1 MIRSS
6 FVSSVVVLLAMS
18 PGAARAQ
25 YGYPGGYGGYG
36 WGGWGSTLQGSIAR
50 GLGYFNMGRGAYNYD
65 TSVARSIN
73 ADTAIR
79 WNEYMYQSHLEQT
92 RRYHARLQADLNR
105 INTAQAGIYDRLRN
119 HPETRDITNGDALN
133 VLLDILLNPA
143 TLGSSARMIRTP
155 LKPEVIR
162 DIPFE
167 VASEGMT
174 VCLNQMTLDDE
185 QWPLALRVA
194 AFGPERDKLKQ
205 VISVA
210 LKEDEKGALD
220 PKTIEAVQS
229 AIDQLRFKF
238 EKLVP
243 QSDPDYVPAQ
253 QTIKA
258 MSGLTKMLYSP
269 TLEQVIAE
277 LEDYQGTTLGEL
289 LAFMQAFNL
298 RFAPANS
305 FRQRQIY
312 MKLYPMF
319 AELAN
324 GSFGSGAQATA
335 SSAAKTVENA
345 GGTAVKAAAGLG
357 SDAIN
362 GLKSAAVDF
371 FKDMDWKHLSG
382 SSRSAPA
389 APAPS
394 QP

>member
-1 MIRSS
+1 
-6 FVSSVVVLLAMS
+6 VVVLLAMS

-65 TSVARSIN
+65 TSIARSIN
-73 ADTAIR
+73 ADTAMR
-79 WNEYMYQSHLEQT
+79 WNQYLYQSHLEQT
-92 RRYHARLQADLNR
+92 RNYHARLRAELARVNK
-105 INTAQAGIYDRLRN
+105 AQAGIYDRLRN
-119 HPETRDITNGDALN
+119 QPETRDITNGDALN
-133 VLLDILLNPA
+133 VLLDILLNP
-143 TLGSSARMIRTP
+143 TTFGSAIRLIKTP

-174 VCLNQMTLDDE
+174 LCLNQMTLIDE
-185 QWPLALRVA
+185 QWPLALRVE
-194 AFGPERDKLKQ
+194 AFRPEREKLKQ

-210 LKEDEKGALD
+210 LKEDEKGNLE

-243 QSDPDYVPAQ
+243 QTDPDYVPAQ

-258 MSGLTKMLYSP
+258 MAGLTKMLYSP
-269 TLEQVIAE
+269 KMEQIIAE
-277 LEDYQGTTLGEL
+277 LEDYQGTTMGDL

-298 RFAPANS
+298 RFAPTNS

-312 MKLYPMF
+312 MKLYPML
-319 AELAN
+319 AELVN
-324 GSFGSGAQATA
+324 GSFGSGAEAAA
-335 SSAAKTVENA
+335 SSAVKNVENA
-345 GGTAVKAAAGLG
+345 GATAVKTAEGLG
-357 SDAIN
+357 SEAVN

-382 SSRSAPA
+382 SSKPTPPPPA
-389 APAPS
+389 SS

>member
-1 MIRSS
+1 M
-6 FVSSVVVLLAMS
+6 VVLLAIS

-50 GLGYFNMGRGAYNYD
+50 GLGYFNMGRGVYNYD
-65 TSVARSIN
+65 TSIARSIN
-73 ADTAIR
+73 ADTAMR
-79 WNEYMYQSHLEQT
+79 WNQYMYQSHLEQA
-92 RRYHARLQADLNR
+92 RRYHAGLQADLTR
-105 INTAQAGIYDRLRN
+105 INKAQAGIYDRLRN
-119 HPETRDITNGDALN
+119 HPETRDITDGDALN

-143 TLGSSARMIRTP
+143 TVGSSLRMIKTP
-155 LKPEVIR
+155 LKSEVIR

-174 VCLNQMTLDDE
+174 LCLNQMTLNNE
-185 QWPLALRVA
+185 QWPLALRVE
-194 AFGPERDKLKQ
+194 AFQPERDKLKQ
-205 VISVA
+205 VVSVA
-210 LKEDEKGALD
+210 FAEDEKGTIE

-258 MSGLTKMLYSP
+258 MAGLTKMLYSP
-269 TLEQVIAE
+269 KLEQIIAE
-277 LEDYQGTTLGEL
+277 LEDYQGTTLGDL
-289 LAFMQAFNL
+289 LSFMQAFNL
-298 RFAPANS
+298 RFAPSNS

-319 AELAN
+319 GELVN
-324 GSFGSGAQATA
+324 GSFGSTTEAVA
-335 SSAAKTVENA
+335 SSAVKDVEKA
-345 GGTAVKAAAGLG
+345 GGTAVKAAEGLG
-357 SDAIN
+357 SEAVN

-382 SSRSAPA
+382 SSKPT
-389 APAPS
+389 PPPTPS